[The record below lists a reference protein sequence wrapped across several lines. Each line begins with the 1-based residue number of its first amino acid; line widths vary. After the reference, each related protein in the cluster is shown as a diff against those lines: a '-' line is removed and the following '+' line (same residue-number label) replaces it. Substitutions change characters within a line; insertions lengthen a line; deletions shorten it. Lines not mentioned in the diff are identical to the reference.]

1 MDKILKAIEESI
13 RDFLIGVCQTNL
25 ETMFNYVNEKAGDIA
40 SIAGQTPGDFNS
52 GILNLV
58 KDLSDNV
65 MIPIAGIVLTYV
77 LVYELISMVIERN
90 HGNEFNSFDFFKYF
104 FKMCIAVE
112 LVTHT
117 FTISMAIFD
126 VGQYIVQQ
134 ASGVIS
140 SDTAIDA
147 TSTIS
152 SLSAQMQ
159 TMELSELFLL
169 VLETLIISFFTKI
182 LSVIITTIMYGRMI
196 EIYLYCSVSP
206 VPFST
211 LMNREWGSIGT
222 NYIRGLLALAFQGFF
237 MTICVGI
244 YAVLIKSMAISPDPH
259 MSLFSILAYTLVL
272 AISLYHTGSL
282 SKSLFNAH

>member
-1 MDKILKAIEESI
+1 MDLILEAIKESI

-25 ETMFNYVNEKAGDIA
+25 ETMFEYVNEKAGEIA
-40 SIAGQTPGDFNS
+40 VSAGQTPGDFNS
-52 GILNLV
+52 GILTLV
-58 KDLSDNV
+58 KNLSDNV

-77 LVYELISMVIERN
+77 LVYELIAMVVERN
-90 HGNEFNSFDFFKYF
+90 HGNEIGTSDFFKYL

-112 LVTHT
+112 LVAHT
-117 FTISMAIFD
+117 FDITMAFFD
-126 VGQYIVQQ
+126 LGQYIVQQ

-140 SDTAIDA
+140 TNTAINASA
-147 TSTIS
+147 TIATLWSEMS
-152 SLSAQMQ
+152 

-169 VLETLIISFFTKI
+169 VIETLIISFFTKI

-206 VPFST
+206 IPFST
-211 LMNREWGSIGT
+211 LTNREWGTIGT

-237 MTICVGI
+237 MTLCIGI
-244 YAVLIKSMAISPDPH
+244 YAVLIQSMAISADLH

>member
-1 MDKILKAIEESI
+1 MDLLLESIKESI

-25 ETMFNYVNEKAGDIA
+25 ETMFEYVNEKAGEIA
-40 SIAGQTPGDFNS
+40 TSAGQTPGDFNS
-52 GILNLV
+52 GILSLV
-58 KDLSDNV
+58 KNLSDNV

-77 LVYELISMVIERN
+77 LVYELIAMVVERN
-90 HGNEFNSFDFFKYF
+90 HGNEIGTSDFFKYL

-112 LVTHT
+112 LVAHT
-117 FTISMAIFD
+117 FDITMAFFD
-126 VGQYIVQQ
+126 LGQYIVQQ

-140 SDTAIDA
+140 TNTAIDA
-147 TSTIS
+147 SATIAILWS
-152 SLSAQMQ
+152 EMS

-169 VLETLIISFFTKI
+169 VIETLIISFFTKI

-206 VPFST
+206 IPFST
-211 LMNREWGSIGT
+211 LTNREWGTIGT

-237 MTICVGI
+237 MTLCIGI
-244 YAVLIKSMAISPDPH
+244 YAVLIQSMAISADLH

>member
-1 MDKILKAIEESI
+1 MESIKESI

-25 ETMFNYVNEKAGDIA
+25 ETMFEYVNEKAGEIA
-40 SIAGQTPGDFNS
+40 ASAGQTPGDFNS
-52 GILNLV
+52 GILSLV
-58 KDLSDNV
+58 KNLSDNV

-77 LVYELISMVIERN
+77 LVYELIAMVVERN
-90 HGNEFNSFDFFKYF
+90 HGNEIGTSDFFKYL

-112 LVTHT
+112 LVAHT
-117 FTISMAIFD
+117 FDITMAFFD
-126 VGQYIVQQ
+126 LGQYIVQQ

-140 SDTAIDA
+140 TNTAIDA
-147 TSTIS
+147 SATITALRS
-152 SLSAQMQ
+152 NMT

-169 VLETLIISFFTKI
+169 VIETLIISFFTKI

-206 VPFST
+206 IPFST
-211 LMNREWGSIGT
+211 LTNREWGTIGT

-237 MTICVGI
+237 MTLCIGI
-244 YAVLIKSMAISPDPH
+244 YAVLIQSMAISADLH

>member
-1 MDKILKAIEESI
+1 MTRILQTIEESI

-25 ETMFNYVNEKAGDIA
+25 ETMFTYVNEKAGEIA
-40 SIAGQTPGDFNS
+40 SNAGQTPSDFNV

-58 KDLSDNV
+58 QKLSDDV
-65 MIPIAGIVLTYV
+65 MIPIAGLILTYV
-77 LVYELISMVIERN
+77 LVYELISVVVDRN
-90 HGNEFNSFDFFKYF
+90 HGNDVSFFDFFKYF

-112 LVTHT
+112 IVSHT
-117 FTISMAIFD
+117 FEIAMAIFD

-140 SDTAIDA
+140 NETAIDA
-147 TSTIS
+147 STTIS
-152 SLSAQMQ
+152 TLSAQMQ
-159 TMELSELFLL
+159 TMELSDLFLL
-169 VLETLIISFFTKI
+169 VIETFFISFFTKI

-206 VPFST
+206 IPFST
-211 LMNREWGSIGT
+211 LCNREWGSIGT

-244 YAVLIKSMAISPDPH
+244 YAVLIKNMTISTDVH
-259 MSLFSILAYTLVL
+259 MSLFSIVAYTLVL
-272 AISLYHTGSL
+272 AVSLYHTGSL

>member
-1 MDKILKAIEESI
+1 MDLLLESIKESI

-25 ETMFNYVNEKAGDIA
+25 ETMFEYVNEKAGEIA
-40 SIAGQTPGDFNS
+40 ASAGQTPGDFNS
-52 GILNLV
+52 GILSLV
-58 KDLSDNV
+58 KNLSDNV

-77 LVYELISMVIERN
+77 LVYELIAMVVERN
-90 HGNEFNSFDFFKYF
+90 HGNEIGTSDFFKYL

-112 LVTHT
+112 LVAHT
-117 FTISMAIFD
+117 FDITMAFFD
-126 VGQYIVQQ
+126 LGQYIVQQ

-140 SDTAIDA
+140 TNTAIDA
-147 TSTIS
+147 SATIATLWS
-152 SLSAQMQ
+152 EMS

-169 VLETLIISFFTKI
+169 VIETLIISFFTKI

-206 VPFST
+206 IPFST
-211 LMNREWGSIGT
+211 LTNREWGTIGT

-237 MTICVGI
+237 MTLCIGI
-244 YAVLIKSMAISPDPH
+244 YAVLIQSMAISADLH